1 MKTVWARMFCR
12 LLVALMIWTPY
23 QIATAGMIGTDQVVT
38 TTSSAQVDRDAVLSF
53 VNRGDV
59 ARQLQ
64 SLGID
69 SKSAGERIAALSDS
83 EVQSLAGKIPNAPA
97 GADSADVV
105 VGILIIAA
113 LAVVVWYLW
122 NRM

>member
-1 MKTVWARMFCR
+1 MKSVWAKIFCR

-38 TTSSAQVDRDAVLSF
+38 ASTQVDRDAVLGF

-69 SKSAGERIAALSDS
+69 PKTAGDRIAALSDS
-83 EVQSLAGKIPNAPA
+83 EVQSLSGKIQSIPA
-97 GADSADVV
+97 GADTGDTVV
-105 VGILIIAA
+105 ALLIIAA
-113 LAVVVWYLW
+113 IVVVVWYLW
-122 NRM
+122 KRM

>member
-1 MKTVWARMFCR
+1 MKSVWARLFCR

-23 QIATAGMIGTDQVVT
+23 QFATAGMIGTEQVVT
-38 TTSSAQVDRDAVLSF
+38 ASTQADRAAVLGF

-69 SKSAGERIAALSDS
+69 PKTAQDRIGALSDQ
-83 EVQSLAGKIPNAPA
+83 EVQSLAGKIQSLPA
-97 GADSADVV
+97 GADSADVA

-113 LAVVVWYLW
+113 IVVVVWYLW
-122 NRM
+122 KRM

>member
-1 MKTVWARMFCR
+1 MKSVWARIFCR

-23 QIATAGMIGTDQVVT
+23 QFATAGMIGTEQVVT
-38 TTSSAQVDRDAVLSF
+38 ASTQADRAAVLGF

-69 SKSAGERIAALSDS
+69 PKTAQDRIGALSDQ
-83 EVQSLAGKIPNAPA
+83 EVQSLAGKIHSLPA
-97 GADSADVV
+97 GADGTDVA
-105 VGILIIAA
+105 VGILIIAVIV
-113 LAVVVWYLW
+113 VVVWYLW
-122 NRM
+122 KRM

>member
-23 QIATAGMIGTDQVVT
+23 QFATAGMIGTEQVVT
-38 TTSSAQVDRDAVLSF
+38 ASTQAERAAVLGF

-69 SKSAGERIAALSDS
+69 PKTAQDRIGALSDQ
-83 EVQSLAGKIPNAPA
+83 EVQSLAGKIQSLPA
-97 GADSADVV
+97 GADSADVA
-105 VGILIIAA
+105 VGILIIAVIV
-113 LAVVVWYLW
+113 VVVWYLW
-122 NRM
+122 KRM